1 MMSDMNVLT
10 FTARDMNRQPA
21 KVLAAARRL
30 GSVEIRTRSGEAFT
44 LAVKAESAGKTARA
58 KMPDLEA
65 RRQRLRK
72 LGWTPLPASQ
82 IEHFNRIIAG
92 EE

>member
-1 MMSDMNVLT
+1 
-10 FTARDMNRQPA
+10 MNRQPA

-44 LAVKAESAGKTARA
+44 LAVKAESAARKARA
-58 KMPDLEA
+58 KMPDFDA
-65 RRQRLRK
+65 RRRRLREF
-72 LGWTPLPASQ
+72 GWTPLPAS
-82 IEHFNRIIAG
+82 EVERFNRIITG